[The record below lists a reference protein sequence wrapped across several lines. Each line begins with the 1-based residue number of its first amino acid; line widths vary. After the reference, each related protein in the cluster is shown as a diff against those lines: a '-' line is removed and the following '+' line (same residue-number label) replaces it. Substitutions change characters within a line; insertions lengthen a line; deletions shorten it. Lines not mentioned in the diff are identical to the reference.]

1 MKSDESDTRDTT
13 LQFGVLS
20 GPVPHKID
28 LRLPAARW
36 RAQRRP
42 PKPTRRQR
50 FHPRPVSVTV
60 TSHLGE
66 IFQGWVM
73 SPNGR
78 FVIGLVT
85 MPDATYTTTATLWP
99 SHSRG
104 ILCSPAK
111 KAKAIKALTLI
122 LQKWDPDL
130 GVTLQIESTIP
141 EGIGAGSS
149 TADCWAVALGGH
161 QMLGIP
167 EALAPD
173 LEVLQQIIFAAEGPC
188 DPLPLLGWGLP
199 VVWGSRTGEL
209 LEVFHQPL
217 PAIQALGFATDPN
230 KTVSTDELAMSQ
242 AGTQPTSIEADQY
255 EAVLSSL
262 RQAITMHSV
271 QGVAEAATWSG
282 TLNQSRC
289 RIRNWDLL
297 QKIARNTGAVGVSC
311 SHSGTAAALLWDPS
325 VDGLEEMIMAAK
337 AEVEAL
343 NVAHVHTFRT
353 DSAANFWRAAEQ
365 EQGQWAY

>member
-1 MKSDESDTRDTT
+1 MTSDESDTRDTT
-13 LQFGVLS
+13 MQFGSVP
-20 GPVPHKID
+20 GPAPRSID
-28 LRLPAARW
+28 LRLPASRW
-36 RAQRRP
+36 GAHRRP
-42 PKPTRRQR
+42 PTPTRRRR
-50 FHPRPVSVTV
+50 FHPRPVSITV

-66 IFQGWVM
+66 IFQGWVR

-99 SHSRG
+99 SRSRG
-104 ILCSPAK
+104 IFSFPGEK
-111 KAKAIKALTLI
+111 TKAIKALKLI
-122 LQKWDPDL
+122 LQKWAPDL
-130 GVTLQIESTIP
+130 GVILHLESTIP

-173 LEVLQQIIFAAEGPC
+173 LEVLQRIIFAAEGPC
-188 DPLPLLGWGLP
+188 DPLPLLGWGVP

-209 LEVFHQPL
+209 LEVFRQPL

-230 KTVSTDELAMSQ
+230 KTVSTDALALAQ
-242 AGTQPTSIEADQY
+242 AGTQPTHAEADEH
-255 EAVLSSL
+255 EAVLGAL
-262 RQAITMHSV
+262 RQAITMQSV
-271 QGVAEAATWSG
+271 RGVAEAATRSG

-289 RIRNWDLL
+289 RIKDWDLL
-297 QKIARNTGAVGVSC
+297 QKIARNTGALGVSC
-311 SHSGTAAALLWDPS
+311 SHSGTAAALLWDPAAE
-325 VDGLEEMIMAAK
+325 GLEEMIAAAR

-343 NVAHVHTFRT
+343 HVAHVHTFRT
-353 DSAANFWRAAEQ
+353 DSAAAFWRAAEQ
-365 EQGQWAY
+365 KQGKWAY